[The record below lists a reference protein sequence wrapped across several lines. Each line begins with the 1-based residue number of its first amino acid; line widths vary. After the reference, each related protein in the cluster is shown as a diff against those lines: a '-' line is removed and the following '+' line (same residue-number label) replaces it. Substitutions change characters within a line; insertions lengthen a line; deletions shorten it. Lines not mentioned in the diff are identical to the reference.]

1 MFVESMMGTSDV
13 AGAPRPTAP
22 TRQLPLA
29 KRKIFNITKA
39 LTKEPS
45 PASSAASFE
54 SASTVELPRS
64 SGNSAELLRIMQSQ
78 ALTDTERFTV
88 LEARDKYMRLKNPR
102 SVTRSGQ
109 DIQSM
114 NLVGTCPDLCSE
126 KERYGRSAK
135 NQLRWFE
142 KQGGVLHHM
151 AAIKVQVQFINVPFR
166 YCQLLIWVCF
176 LNLFFC

>member
-1 MFVESMMGTSDV
+1 MKTYNRPDNVDKKDRFTRCILTKNKKSVICSASMMGTGMSSM
-13 AGAPRPTAP
+13 AFPSKPAAPVRP
-22 TRQLPLA
+22 LPVA

-39 LTKEPS
+39 LTKE
-45 PASSAASFE
+45 SAAVTFDFP
-54 SASTVELPRS
+54 AVEAPRS
-64 SGNSAELLRIMQSQ
+64 TSSSAELLRIMQSQ
-78 ALTDTERFTV
+78 ALTDTDRFAV

-109 DIQSM
+109 DIHNM

-142 KQGGVLHHM
+142 KQGGLLNHM
-151 AAIKVQVQFINVPFR
+151 AAIKV
-166 YCQLLIWVCF
+166 
-176 LNLFFC
+176 